1 FDIVAPDRVDQ
12 LACLD
17 QARPA
22 RGAITTRQH
31 ELRVRELDRSPRVL
45 RAVPE
50 HLVRICCERGLL
62 VRIER
67 EARSLRVIFLE
78 FLDRLRITP
87 PDCAEQVL
95 SLTFQLI
102 EIGTNR
108 K

>member
-1 FDIVAPDRVDQ
+1 MAS
-12 LACLD
+12 LY
-17 QARPA
+17 QARPT

-31 ELRVRELDRSPRVL
+31 ELRVSELDRSARVL
-45 RAVPE
+45 RALRR
-50 HLVRICCERGLL
+50 HLVRICWERGRL

-67 EARSLRVIFLE
+67 EARSLRMISLE
-78 FLDRLRITP
+78 FLDRLWIAVAN
-87 PDCAEQVL
+87 CAEQVL